1 MAADGHEAWEKL
13 YLATGILAAGHA
25 PLRER
30 LARAVVPHLTTLEPR
45 RDFPWPELRRRF
57 EGVMS
62 EFTVPEGQLEA
73 ALAKRQD
80 IDLTRIVHEITDI
93 YDGFARKVGDW

>member
-1 MAADGHEAWEKL
+1 MAVDGRDAWEKL

-30 LARAVVPHLTTLEPR
+30 LARAVVPHLTTLEPH

-62 EFTVPEGQLEA
+62 EFTALEGQLDA
-73 ALAKRQD
+73 ALRKRSD
-80 IDLTRIVHEITDI
+80 IDLTKIVHEITDI
-93 YDGFARKVGDW
+93 YDSVARKVGDW